1 MNWFKNKLTSKKAF
15 TFVEI
20 LITIFICG
28 VGILPVLTIFLTGT
42 RTVESGGNV
51 FEVAV
56 AAQNIMDTVRSDTF
70 MWQEMPVNIIIPL
83 PPDSSVDANTR
94 GLYLPADLIN
104 KYKAKCH
111 LHIDNAKDIKVLG
124 TGAPETN
131 LYQIDIEITWV
142 ENGKPKKYTLMNY
155 RANTNTQ
162 NMKTSTRF

>member
-1 MNWFKNKLTSKKAF
+1 MNWSINKKTSRKAF

-20 LITIFICG
+20 LITIFIIG
-28 VGILPVLTIFLTGT
+28 VGVLPVLTMFLSGT
-42 RTVESGGNV
+42 RTVESGGNI

-70 MWQEMPVNIIIPL
+70 MWEEMPVNIIIPL
-83 PPDSSVDANTR
+83 PPNSPSDASTR

-104 KYKAKCH
+104 KYKAQCK
-111 LHIDNAKDIKVLG
+111 LHIDTAKDIKVLDSG
-124 TGAPETN
+124 TPETN

-142 ENGKPKKYTLMNY
+142 ENGVSKKFTLMNY